1 LPPTLVRILIVDDF
15 ADWRRY
21 VLEKLQGNQ
30 GLQVVGVASDGLE
43 AVQKAGELQPD
54 LILLDIGM
62 PRLDGIAAAR
72 RIRTVSPKSKILFL
86 TQELDADV
94 AREALSAGGHG
105 YVVKSDAEGELF
117 AAVEAVLLGKTFVS
131 PRLGDHAAENSMAA
145 YFRIDKERRLV
156 MTTAAGVFT
165 FADGLAHQE
174 RLTTDPDFDP
184 SFSQL
189 MDLTHVTKIEFGSE
203 DVRRLAQRSVFAPD
217 ARRAILVNCDVIFGL
232 AQKFVAFRESL
243 GEQGLRVFRSIDEAL
258 SWVQR
263 LLRIFAPYLDR
274 PIPHE
279 RFGRP
284 R

>member
-1 LPPTLVRILIVDDF
+1 MRPTRILVVDDF

-21 VLEKLQGNQ
+21 VLEKLGENQ
-30 GLQVVGVASDGLE
+30 RLQVVGVACDGLE
-43 AVQKAGELQPD
+43 GVQRVKELQPD

-62 PRLDGIAAAR
+62 PKLNGIAAAR
-72 RIRTVSPKSKILFL
+72 QIRKVALKCKILFV

-131 PRLGDHAAENSMAA
+131 PRLGEHAAENSMAA
-145 YFRIDKERRLV
+145 YFRIDKERKLV

-165 FADGLAHQE
+165 FVDGLAHQD
-174 RLTTDPDFDP
+174 RLMTDPDFDP

-189 MDLTHVTKIEFGSE
+189 MDLTHVTKIEMGSE
-203 DVRRLAQRSVFAPD
+203 DVSRLAQRSVFAPD
-217 ARRAILVNCDVIFGL
+217 ARRAILVNCDVVFGL

-243 GEQGLRVFRSIDEAL
+243 GEKGLRVFRSIDEAL
-258 SWVQR
+258 SWV
-263 LLRIFAPYLDR
+263 LA
-274 PIPHE
+274 
-279 RFGRP
+279 GNNAS
-284 R
+284 